1 MRGKTKH
8 QDRLFS
14 YVPIEQRVSKT
25 HLTEVVAEAE
35 REGLISKDHFTVDG
49 TVVQAHPF
57 RACKSYIVT
66 CLQDPQMLGV
76 SRPAFDD
83 FKARR
88 RPEPLQ
94 VSAQVFLKKVEL
106 NKR

>member
-35 REGLISKDHFTVDG
+35 RDAATEMAMGLSMGAGRKTLHGIRDMRSVRK
-49 TVVQAHPF
+49 
-57 RACKSYIVT
+57 
-66 CLQDPQMLGV
+66 
-76 SRPAFDD
+76 
-83 FKARR
+83 
-88 RPEPLQ
+88 
-94 VSAQVFLKKVEL
+94 
-106 NKR
+106 